1 MSVGPASGNRS
12 SGISEQEAA
21 ARRAAEEARRAAAEA
36 ARQAAEAAR
45 QAAAAQAQQAAEA
58 ARKSNT
64 AFEGPSRQPE
74 FDKQLGT
81 EAPATSLLTENT
93 QDGQKNCLDVAAEW
107 ADKATPEL
115 RAKSDMVFLKDTRA
129 GAEGESGH
137 VVIRQGEKILDPT
150 TNKSYESMDAF
161 KKAQPHYQEAGSIP
175 ATHVKRIL
183 DTKPGSPE
191 RAAAMDKAKVP
202 PELRQLMVADGDK
215 PSPADQAKADMEAL
229 QWNGSQPETNYRDFY
244 AKFDGLKQKLEANPD
259 PAYQKELLKLAQP
272 WIQNNISGEIGRI
285 EVTSSRMDAFR
296 GMAQGLSPEAQQ
308 DLAKVVSA
316 GVKGFPSRKADLAS
330 GPYDF
335 AILRQLG
342 SEGAPMAHQLALQ
355 MREVREKF
363 SDAKKD
369 VEQLNEKLGRLVAG
383 FSGAMTDEQKT
394 KAINAFRERHKDKYG
409 ALEEAAK
416 NMTDAVKLS
425 GDVLNH
431 SSEIPG
437 SDPNL
442 GGEARKVAEE
452 LSTFVNTD
460 VGRQLIDAEVEK
472 QTLGKPSMID
482 DLNKLVSGGEAVKI
496 FGKDIL
502 SDMTKGLTNAVTRSL
517 GSMALNA
524 KLEGKDASNSR
535 IIRMFEAG
543 LEKNARLLGINPD
556 AATPGGKNDLDD
568 LKKSFRDLLDGK
580 KGASDAFVKTLN
592 ETELFAAGA
601 GGDRGTAPALRG
613 LAAIAGSIGVAKD
626 GTDLVKRMMGDG
638 SEDAKKLAADS
649 VKLFGDTVSTISDT
663 STLVADMVNRVKPGL
678 INVSSVLK
686 NAAPVGGLF
695 GAAADAYSA
704 IDAFQEGNGTKA
716 AGKTMTAL
724 GGAVLSLAVL
734 SNAVPGA
741 GQIAAGALFLVGT
754 GINIYADIKEK
765 RLEEKE
771 TKAFLADAG
780 FPSALAEK
788 IKDPELAAK
797 TGQFLSQLSDRT
809 GMDAQTLQAQLG
821 AMDERQLDLL
831 IRAVKHT
838 EMDKTG
844 FIDSDNDGG
853 TYVVSD
859 GNSSPGD
866 KNDPNAIKDKLGS
879 MDDVISYLHT
889 AHILVSEKDLVS

>member
-12 SGISEQEAA
+12 GGISEQDAA
-21 ARRAAEEARRAAAEA
+21 ARAAEEARRAAEA
-36 ARQAAEAAR
+36 ARKAAEAAR
-45 QAAAAQAQQAAEA
+45 KAAEAQAQQAAEA
-58 ARKSNT
+58 ARKANS
-64 AFEGPSRQPE
+64 AFEGMSRQPN

-81 EAPATSLLTENT
+81 EAPATSLLTEDT
-93 QDGQKNCLDVAAEW
+93 QDGQENCLDVAAEW

-137 VVIRQGEKILDPT
+137 VVIRQGEKVLDPT
-150 TNKSYESMDAF
+150 TNKSYESMEAF
-161 KKAQPHYQEAGSIP
+161 KKAQPHYQEAGSLS

-191 RAAAMDKAKVP
+191 RAAALDKAKVP
-202 PELRQLMVADGDK
+202 AELQKLMVADGDN
-215 PSPADQAKADMEAL
+215 PSPAEQAKAAMEDL
-229 QWNGSQPETNYRDFY
+229 RWNGSQPEKYRQDFHT
-244 AKFDGLKQKLEANPD
+244 KFDGLKQKLEANPD

-272 WIQNNISGEIGRI
+272 WIQNNVTGEIGRI
-285 EVTSSRMDAFR
+285 NVTSSRMDEFR
-296 GMAQGLSPEAQQ
+296 RMAQGLSPEAQQ
-308 DLAKVVSA
+308 DLANTVAA
-316 GVKGFPSRKADLAS
+316 GVKDFPSRKADLAS
-330 GPYDF
+330 GAYDF
-335 AILRQLG
+335 TLLRQLG
-342 SEGAPMAHQLALQ
+342 DKGAPMAHQLALQ

-363 SDAKKD
+363 GDAKKD
-369 VEQLNEKLGRLVAG
+369 VEQLNEKLSRLVAG
-383 FSGAMTDEQKT
+383 FSGAMTPEQQT

-416 NMTDAVKLS
+416 NMTDAVKIS

-431 SSEIPG
+431 SSQIPG
-437 SDPNL
+437 TDPNL
-442 GGEARKVAEE
+442 GGEARKVAQE
-452 LSTFVNTD
+452 LTTFVNTD
-460 VGRQLIDAEVEK
+460 VGRKLIDEEVEK
-472 QTLGKPSMID
+472 QTLGKPSMLD
-482 DLNKLVSGGEAVKI
+482 DLNKLAGSGEAVKI

-502 SDMTKGLTNAVTRSL
+502 SDMSKGLTNAVTRSL

-524 KLEGKDASNSR
+524 KMEGKNASNSP
-535 IIRMFEAG
+535 IIRRFDAV
-543 LEKNARLLGINPD
+543 LEKNARLMGINPD
-556 AATPGGKNDLDD
+556 QGTELAD
-568 LKKSFRDLLDGK
+568 LKKSFKDLLEGK
-580 KGASDAFVKTLN
+580 EGASATFVETLKK
-592 ETELFAAGA
+592 TELFAAGA

-613 LAAIAGSIGVAKD
+613 LAAIASAIGVAKD
-626 GTDLVKRMMGDG
+626 GTDLARQMMGDG
-638 SEDAKKLAADS
+638 SKDAVKLAADS
-649 VKLFGDTVSTISDT
+649 VKLFGDTAATIGDT

-678 INVSSVLK
+678 INVGGILK

-704 IDAFQEGNGTKA
+704 IDAAKDGNGTKA

-771 TKAFLADAG
+771 TKAFLTDAG

-797 TGQFLSQLSDRT
+797 TGQFLSQLSGRID
-809 GMDAQTLQAQLG
+809 MDAQTLQAQLG

-831 IRAVKHT
+831 IRAVEHT
-838 EMDKTG
+838 QMDKAG
-844 FIDSDNDGG
+844 FVNSDNDGG
-853 TYVVSD
+853 NYVISD
-859 GNSSPGD
+859 GNSKPSD
-866 KNDPNAIKDKLGS
+866 RNDPNAIKDKLGS

-889 AHILVSEKDLVS
+889 AKILVSEKDLVS

>member
-12 SGISEQEAA
+12 GGISEQDAA
-21 ARRAAEEARRAAAEA
+21 ARAAEEARRAAEA
-36 ARQAAEAAR
+36 ARKAAEAAR
-45 QAAAAQAQQAAEA
+45 KAAEAQAQQAAEA
-58 ARKSNT
+58 ARKANS
-64 AFEGPSRQPE
+64 AFEGASRQPS

-81 EAPATSLLTENT
+81 EAPATSLLTEDT
-93 QDGQKNCLDVAAEW
+93 QDGQENCLDVAAGW

-137 VVIRQGEKILDPT
+137 VVIRQGEQVLDPT
-150 TNKSYESMDAF
+150 TNKSYESMEAF
-161 KKAQPHYQEAGSIP
+161 KKAQPHYQEAGSLS

-191 RAAAMDKAKVP
+191 RAAALDKAKVP
-202 PELRQLMVADGDK
+202 AELQQLMVADGDDEK
-215 PSPADQAKADMEAL
+215 PSPAEQAKAAMEDL
-229 QWNGSQPETNYRDFY
+229 RWNGSQPEKYRQDFHT
-244 AKFDGLKQKLEANPD
+244 KFDGLKQKLEANPD

-272 WIQNNISGEIGRI
+272 WIQNNITGEIGRI
-285 EVTSSRMDAFR
+285 DVTSSRMDDFR
-296 GMAQGLSPEAQQ
+296 RMAQGLSPEAQQ
-308 DLAKVVSA
+308 DLAKTVAA
-316 GVKGFPSRKADLAS
+316 GVKDFPSRKADLAS
-330 GPYDF
+330 GAYDF
-335 AILRQLG
+335 TLLRQLG
-342 SEGAPMAHQLALQ
+342 DKGAPMAHQLALQ

-363 SDAKKD
+363 GDAKKD
-369 VEQLNEKLGRLVAG
+369 VEQLNEKLSRLVAG
-383 FSGAMTDEQKT
+383 FSGAMTDAQKT
-394 KAINAFRERHKDKYG
+394 QAINAFRERHKDKYG

-416 NMTDAVKLS
+416 NMADAVKLS

-431 SSEIPG
+431 SSQIRG

-472 QTLGKPSMID
+472 QTLGKPSMLD
-482 DLNKLVSGGEAVKI
+482 DLNKLVSSGEAVKI

-502 SDMTKGLTNAVTRSL
+502 SDMSKGLTNAVTRSL
-517 GSMALNA
+517 GSMALND
-524 KLEGKDASNSR
+524 KLEGKDAGNSSR
-535 IIRMFEAG
+535 IRRFEAV
-543 LEKNARLLGINPD
+543 LEKNARLMGINPD
-556 AATPGGKNDLDD
+556 TTPDGTNALDD
-568 LKKSFRDLLDGK
+568 LKKSFKDLLDGK
-580 KGASDAFVKTLN
+580 EGASAAFVKTLD
-592 ETELFAAGA
+592 ETDLSAAGA

-613 LAAIAGSIGVAKD
+613 LAAIAGAIGVAKD
-626 GTDLVKRMMGDG
+626 GTDLARRMMGDG
-638 SEDAKKLAADS
+638 SKDAKKLAADS
-649 VKLFGDTVSTISDT
+649 VKLFGDTAATIGDT
-663 STLVADMVNRVKPGL
+663 STLVADMVSRVKPNL
-678 INVSSVLK
+678 LNVGGILK

-704 IDAFQEGNGTKA
+704 IDALQDGNGTKA

-724 GGAVLSLAVL
+724 GGAVLSLAAL

-771 TKAFLADAG
+771 TQAFLTDAG
-780 FPSALAEK
+780 FPPALAEK

-797 TGQFLSQLSDRT
+797 TGQFLSQLSGRIH
-809 GMDAQTLQAQLG
+809 MDPQTLQAQLG
-821 AMDERQLDLL
+821 AMDGRQLDLL
-831 IRAVKHT
+831 IRAVEHT

-844 FIDSDNDGG
+844 FVDSDNDGG
-853 TYVVSD
+853 AYVVSD
-859 GNSSPGD
+859 GNDAPAK

-889 AHILVSEKDLVS
+889 AKILVSEKDLVS